1 MNSVSRRKSSFYP
14 KQNVYNI
21 SDDKLNL
28 DNHLF
33 NEYKIDENEK
43 KLLDFWNSKLEA
55 FEKMNLDDECLIEGE
70 TEIKKADFD
79 RNIIPKSEQ
88 KNNNS
93 PYKKKAKKSHS
104 KKKSENKVNNKNM
117 IINHK
122 GEIKKVKMESNDL
135 GDVINLSISKE
146 LKKND
151 LVQFFS
157 NQTLLNSIINEMKG
171 K

>member
-70 TEIKKADFD
+70 TEIKKADLD
-79 RNIIPKSEQ
+79 KNIIPKSEQ
-88 KNNNS
+88 KNSNS
-93 PYKKKAKKSHS
+93 SNKKKL
-104 KKKSENKVNNKNM
+104 
-117 IINHK
+117 
-122 GEIKKVKMESNDL
+122 KKV
-135 GDVINLSISKE
+135 IQ
-146 LKKND
+146 KKNRKIK
-151 LVQFFS
+151 L
-157 NQTLLNSIINEMKG
+157 IIKI
-171 K
+171 